1 MLESARSFCQ
11 AQLQPR
17 VRDMHR
23 HEAFDPGVMRR
34 FGELGVLGSTLHER
48 CGGGLNYVSYGLI
61 AREVGSGG
69 LKDRIARNA
78 RGVLESA
85 LLGPRPVTHGAARS
99 Q

>member
-1 MLESARSFCQ
+1 
-11 AQLQPR
+11 
-17 VRDMHR
+17 MHR

-85 LLGPRPVTHGAARS
+85 LLGPRPVTHDPTRS